1 MKYPWD
7 WRPDRC
13 PNLAV
18 GVGVG
23 ASFCALDLWV
33 QPGDRSCPPCDDLT
47 RTVSTPPCSCL
58 N

>member
-23 ASFCALDLWV
+23 AFSVHSTSGCSQVTGPVLPVMTSPGLF
-33 QPGDRSCPPCDDLT
+33 QPHLVPA
-47 RTVSTPPCSCL
+47 
-58 N
+58 